1 MQYNETKNRRYDIL
15 LKYKTEEERWE
26 MKELREKINNM
37 LDKFTS
43 EEMLRKAYEYISF
56 IYIRFC
62 DKSQK

>member
-1 MQYNETKNRRYDIL
+1 
-15 LKYKTEEERWE
+15 

-62 DKSQK
+62 DRNQK